1 MTILQV
7 LLVTGGGHK
16 PVYTLTSLDSTELLV
31 MGAAKW
37 RIITTGKLPS
47 PRSSLKAATLLN
59 TVYIFGKN

>member
-7 LLVTGGGHK
+7 LLVTGGLHWPGGR
-16 PVYTLTSLDSTELLV
+16 YTRLDSTELLV

-47 PRSSLKAATLLN
+47 PRYGLRAATLLN
-59 TVYIFGKN
+59 TVYLLGKN

>member
-7 LLVTGGGHK
+7 LLVTGGVHRPGGT
-16 PVYTLTSLDSTELLV
+16 YTRLDSTELLV

-47 PRSSLKAATLLN
+47 PRSGLRAATLLN

>member
-7 LLVTGGGHK
+7 LLVTGGTAG
-16 PVYTLTSLDSTELLV
+16 PFLDSTELLV

-47 PRSSLKAATLLN
+47 PRFGLRAATLLN
-59 TVYIFGKN
+59 TVYLFGKNCLNVL

>member
-7 LLVTGGGHK
+7 LLVTGGYAGI
-16 PVYTLTSLDSTELLV
+16 SGLDSTELLV

-47 PRSSLKAATLLN
+47 PRYGLRAATLLN
-59 TVYIFGKN
+59 TVYLFGKN

>member
-7 LLVTGGGHK
+7 LLVTGGGH
-16 PVYTLTSLDSTELLV
+16 YSGGTWTRLDSTELLV

-47 PRSSLKAATLLN
+47 PRYGLTAATLLN
-59 TVYIFGKN
+59 TVYLLGKN